1 MLKTDPDWWKH
12 LFDHVYLMTDARSVC
27 DESATC
33 REVDMIEGLLSLE
46 ASSAIV
52 DLCGG
57 QGRHAAELC
66 RRGFHDITVVDYS
79 DFLVGK
85 GIELTSSEGLSVS
98 FVRADARST
107 GLPSGRFDTAFVMAN
122 SFGYFQDPSDDR
134 RFLEEAY
141 RLLVPGGRLLLD
153 LVDSELVRSK
163 FMERSWHE
171 IEEEIVVCRVRE
183 LSEDVVTSREIVMSK
198 KEGLLRD
205 QTYCVRLYST
215 EKISELLAGV
225 GFESV
230 QTMRGFRSQDKAEDY
245 GFLSNRLIVIAA
257 KPA

>member
-1 MLKTDPDWWKH
+1 MLKTEPDWWKH

-27 DESATC
+27 DESVTC
-33 REVDMIEGLLSLE
+33 READMIEGLLALE

-85 GIELTSSEGLSVS
+85 GIELTSSEGLSVT

-107 GLPSGRFDTAFVMAN
+107 GLPSGRFDAALVMAN
-122 SFGYFQDPSDDR
+122 SFGYFQNPSDDR
-134 RFLEEAY
+134 GFLEEAY
-141 RLLVPGGRLLLD
+141 RLLVPGGLLLLD
-153 LVDSELVRSK
+153 LVDSELVRSE

-183 LSEDVVTSREIVMSK
+183 LSGDVVTSREIVMSK

-205 QTYCVRLYST
+205 QTYCIRLYST

-230 QTMRGFRSQDKAEDY
+230 QPMRGFRPREKAEDY

-257 KPA
+257 KPE